1 MDKIR
6 TFPENLRKM
15 DFICYFCVF
24 KRYLKY
30 CMMTKRKLLYILT
43 ATILML
49 LAACNRQRNEADR
62 THLNKLD
69 SLLAVQPEAAA
80 DSLKTFSNRKLSR
93 FNSGYYQLLEVIVLD
108 KNYYNFTSDSLI
120 STAEKK
126 LSGYKRKDPHT
137 YARSLMY
144 LGLVRYRMGVTDST
158 AYTPLKEAAEY
169 FQRYHLANIKNEY
182 LSNYYL
188 GTIHHK
194 NENIHKSTYYY
205 QKALSNAKFC
215 KDSIYQYN
223 AYQEL
228 FWNQMYLENYKIAK
242 QYLDTL
248 DRYRNISASSGLNI
262 DKSYAFYYKT
272 QHDYPKA
279 LEYQHKILRDPSI
292 ADNPGLYATTRFT
305 LSTMYFSM
313 NRLDSALHYARLSLA
328 NPDTANS
335 NLYLYY
341 QNLASIALKK
351 KDWRI
356 SAEAFDDMYRL
367 YKKHTELRTGKKI
380 LELEKRYD
388 KSEAENRVLEYQKK
402 YAIISV
408 LAVLL
413 LMFLIASM
421 LYVVQKR
428 KHLLL
433 EKQLREANL
442 RNIESENLLIK
453 QESKLLD
460 EKNRVLVIKKRETE
474 RLLLEKEFVLPFYHQ
489 ISNRNNELKRLL
501 EYLMDNIK
509 DRKLAERIIA
519 DYQSFTKST
528 DISEDNPVNSE
539 LLKVFTGLTEEAVRV
554 MNNSEKLLLVF
565 KSIGLENEQIAVLF
579 NTTSDSIRSRKSKLK
594 KKLELND
601 IHYPN

>member
-1 MDKIR
+1 
-6 TFPENLRKM
+6 
-15 DFICYFCVF
+15 
-24 KRYLKY
+24 
-30 CMMTKRKLLYILT
+30 MMTKRMLLYILA
-43 ATILML
+43 ATVAL
-49 LAACNRQRNEADR
+49 LLVACNRQRNEADR

-93 FNSGYYQLLEVIVLD
+93 FNSGYYQLLEVIALD
-108 KNYYNFTSDSLI
+108 KTYYNFTSDSLTSATVRI
-120 STAEKK
+120 
-126 LSGYKRKDPHT
+126 LSRYKRTYPLT

-158 AYTPLKEAAEY
+158 AYKPLKEAVEC
-169 FQRYHLANIKNEY
+169 FQRFHLANIKNEY

-188 GTIHHK
+188 GTIHLK
-194 NENIHKSTYYY
+194 NENIHESTYYY
-205 QKALSNAKFC
+205 EKALSNAKFC
-215 KDSIYQYN
+215 KDSIYQYE

-228 FWNQMYLENYKIAK
+228 YWNYMYQENYKIAK

-248 DRYRNISASSGLNI
+248 ESYRNISTSSGLNI
-262 DKSYAFYYKT
+262 HKSYAFYYKT

-279 LEYQHKILRDPSI
+279 LEYQLKILRNPAI
-292 ADNPGLYATTRFT
+292 ADSPDLSAITRFN
-305 LSTMYFSM
+305 LSSIYTSM

-328 NPDTANS
+328 NPDTTNS
-335 NLYLYY
+335 YLYLYY

-351 KDWRI
+351 KDWQI
-356 SAEAFDDMYRL
+356 SAEAFDATYGL
-367 YKKHTELRTGKKI
+367 YKKYTELQSGKKI

-388 KSEAENRVLEYQKK
+388 KSEADKRVLIYQKK
-402 YAIISV
+402 YAVISV
-408 LAVLL
+408 FAVLL
-413 LMFLIASM
+413 LMALIASILFVM
-421 LYVVQKR
+421 QKR

-442 RNIESENLLIK
+442 KNIESENLRIK

-460 EKNRVLVIKKRETE
+460 EKNRVLMIEKRETE

-489 ISNRNNELKRLL
+489 ISNRNNNLKRLL
-501 EYLMDNIK
+501 EYLMDNVK
-509 DRKLAERIIA
+509 DPKLAERIIA
-519 DYQSFTKST
+519 GYQSFTKST
-528 DISEDNPVNSE
+528 DISEDNPVDRD
-539 LLKVFTGLTEEAVRV
+539 LLNVFTGLSEEEVSV

-594 KKLELND
+594 KKLELHD

>member
-1 MDKIR
+1 
-6 TFPENLRKM
+6 
-15 DFICYFCVF
+15 
-24 KRYLKY
+24 
-30 CMMTKRKLLYILT
+30 MTKRKLLYILA
-43 ATILML
+43 ATVTL
-49 LAACNRQRNEADR
+49 LFTSCNRQRNEAD
-62 THLNKLD
+62 LALLKKAD
-69 SLLAVQPEAAA
+69 SLLSIHPEAAA

-93 FNSGYYQLLEVIVLD
+93 FNRCYYQLLEVIGLD

-120 STAEKK
+120 STAEHK

-158 AYTPLKEAAEY
+158 AYQPLKEATEL
-169 FQRYHLANIKNEY
+169 FEGMTSPDITSEY
-182 LSNYYL
+182 LCNYYL

-194 NENIHKSTYYY
+194 NENIHESTCYFE
-205 QKALSNAKFC
+205 KALSNAKFC

-228 FWNQMYLENYKIAK
+228 FWNQMYQENYKIAK

-305 LSTMYFSM
+305 LSTIYSSM

-328 NPDTANS
+328 NPDTAN
-335 NLYLYY
+335 NFLYLYY

-351 KDWRI
+351 KDWQI

-367 YKKHTELRTGKKI
+367 YKKHTGLQTGKKI
-380 LELEKRYD
+380 LEIEKRYD
-388 KSEAENRVLEYQKK
+388 KSEAEKRVLVYQKK

-413 LMFLIASM
+413 LMVLIAS
-421 LYVVQKR
+421 LLFVVQKR

-442 RNIESENLLIK
+442 KNIESENLLIK

-460 EKNRVLVIKKRETE
+460 EKNRVLVINKRETD

-489 ISNRNNELKRLL
+489 ISNRNNNLKRLL
-501 EYLMDNIK
+501 EYLMDNVK

-539 LLKVFTGLTEEAVRV
+539 LLKVFTGLTEEALSV